1 MLIID
6 NNISLIL
13 KNMVGRKCNG
23 AHLDKRSCFNPL
35 NPFKMLHG

>member
-23 AHLDKRSCFNPL
+23 AHLDNINVVVL
-35 NPFKMLHG
+35 TL